1 MKRLL
6 NTLYITSEKRYLS
19 LDGENVVI
27 KEEDHEAGRM
37 PLHNLD
43 MIVTF
48 SRFGVSPALMG
59 KCAERNISIV
69 FLTPQG
75 AYLARVEGK
84 TRGNV
89 LLRKKQYQVS
99 ESDSKSV
106 LIARNFILGKVY
118 NARWIV
124 ERMKRDHPMQV
135 NVERL
140 AQISERLKESMHI
153 IVACESTETL
163 RGYEGELASAYF
175 SVFNDMILQQKD
187 EFFFHGRNRRPPL
200 DNVNAL
206 LSFSYTL
213 LTNMTAAAL
222 ETVGLDPCVGFLHG
236 DRPGHYSL
244 ALDMMEELR
253 PALADRFVLRM
264 INKRMVTVKDFQ
276 KKEDGA
282 VLLTDDA
289 RKIILSEWQ
298 KRKQEEILHPYLDEK
313 IPWGMVPY
321 AQAMLLARHL
331 RGDIEAYPPFFWK

>member
-6 NTLYITSEKRYLS
+6 NTLYITSEMRYLS

-27 KEEDHEAGRM
+27 KEENQEIGRM

-48 SRFGVSPALMG
+48 SRLGVSPALMG
-59 KCAERNISIV
+59 KCAEQNISIV
-69 FLTPQG
+69 FLTPHG
-75 AYLARVEGK
+75 TFLARVEGK

-99 ESDSKSV
+99 EDVSESA

-118 NARWIV
+118 NARWVV

-135 NVERL
+135 DVQRL
-140 AQISERLKESMHI
+140 EYVSEHLKESMHTI
-153 IVACESTETL
+153 IACDSTEAL
-163 RGYEGELASAYF
+163 RGYEGELAATYF
-175 SVFNDMILQQKD
+175 SVFDEMILQQKD
-187 EFFFHGRNRRPPL
+187 DFFFQGRNRRPPL

-213 LTNMTAAAL
+213 LTSMTTSAL
-222 ETVGLDPCVGFLHG
+222 EAVGLDPCVGFLHG
-236 DRPGHYSL
+236 DRPGRYSL
-244 ALDMMEELR
+244 ALDLMEELR

-264 INKRMVTVKDFQ
+264 INKRIVTAKDFY

-289 RKIILSEWQ
+289 RKVILSEWQ
-298 KRKQEEILHPYLDEK
+298 KRKQEEIVHPYLNEK